1 MAINRALK
9 LVDSQVSHCET
20 PHFLGHRSRL
30 KERFMI
36 SQNNIPDY
44 EILEMVLFWSI
55 PRKDVKDLAKT
66 LLKEFGNI
74 SNIVHAAEDKL
85 LSIEG
90 VTNAVYTNF
99 RLLKEIL
106 LRCMQSSILNK
117 NIIASWDA
125 LVEYLRVT
133 QGNIKT
139 EQFRVLYL
147 NLKNILIADELQEV
161 GTVDQTAAYP
171 REILKRALFHEAVAI
186 ILVHNHPSGNP
197 EPSKADILLTKE
209 IETGC
214 KALSIN
220 LYDHVI
226 VSTDNIYSFK
236 SNCLL

>member
-1 MAINRALK
+1 MRINRELK
-9 LVDSQVSHCET
+9 LVVDNSEM

-30 KERFMI
+30 KERFML

-44 EILEMVLFWSI
+44 EILEMVLFWGI
-55 PRKDVKDLAKT
+55 PRKDVKDLAKK
-66 LLKEFGNI
+66 LLKEFGSI

-85 LSIEG
+85 LSIHG
-90 VTNAVYTNF
+90 VTNAVYANF

-106 LRCMQSSILNK
+106 LRCMQSNILKK
-117 NIIASWDA
+117 NIITSWDA
-125 LVEYLRVT
+125 LVEYLRIT

-147 NLKNILIADELQEV
+147 NTKNILIADELQEI

-171 REILKRALFHEAVAI
+171 REIFKRALFHEAVSI

-197 EPSKADILLTKE
+197 EPSNADILLTKE
-209 IETGC
+209 IESGC
-214 KALSIN
+214 KSLHIN

-226 VSTDNIYSFK
+226 VSTDDIFSFK
-236 SNCLL
+236 SNFLL